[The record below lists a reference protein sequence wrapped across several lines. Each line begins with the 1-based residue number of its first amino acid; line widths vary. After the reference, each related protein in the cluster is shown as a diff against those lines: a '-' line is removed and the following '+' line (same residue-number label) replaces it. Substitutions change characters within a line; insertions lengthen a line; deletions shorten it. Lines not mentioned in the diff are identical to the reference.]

1 MLIPLDKLREDYSL
15 DIKGVLHVGAHEA
28 EELDAYQGAE
38 TWWVE
43 ADGEKWS
50 RLAKRFAK
58 DAKNHA
64 ILAVVGER
72 TGDRVTF
79 NIANNGQSSS
89 ILDFGTHSKEHP
101 EVKFI
106 DKETRTTQS
115 LSDICTEF
123 GIQANFLNLDIQG
136 AELLALK
143 GLDDYFDYVDYI
155 YTEVNRKELYKGCAL
170 DHEIEEFLGEKG
182 FLCVE
187 TEWTPHGWGDSFYVC
202 EALLGE
208 L

>member
-1 MLIPLDKLREDYSL
+1 MLIELDKLREDYSL
-15 DIKGVLHVGAHEA
+15 DIREILHVGAHEA
-28 EELDAYQGAE
+28 EELDVYRGVE

-43 ADGEKWS
+43 ADRDKW
-50 RLAKRFAK
+50 RGLVKRFAK
-58 DAKNHA
+58 DARNHA
-64 ILAVVGER
+64 VLAVVGEH
-72 TGDRVTF
+72 TGDHVTF

-89 ILDFGTHSKEHP
+89 ILPFGTHSKEHP
-101 EVKFI
+101 EVKFVTN
-106 DKETRTTQS
+106 ETRTTQS
-115 LSDICTEF
+115 LSDVCTEL

-143 GLDDYFDYVDYI
+143 GLGDYLDYVDYI

-170 DHEIEEFLGEKG
+170 DHEITAFLADHG

-187 TEWTPHGWGDSFYVC
+187 TEWTPHGWGDSFYIR
-202 EALLGE
+202 EALVDE